1 MDHKNELLHFNPN
14 HDPKSGQFTSGNGG
28 SGILRKPKKASRSFR
43 LISEDEAYYKDD
55 GSLTFKGKR
64 RVKKTMSKYN
74 DMVTASNASEKK
86 KAEKQFTKMSNK
98 LTDPEMSELIKKVT
112 ADKTIR
118 EMYQKEQTQQNQ
130 KAQGGTNKYQMS
142 PTDFANITKTVIE
155 SMGKLGS
162 MASEK
167 TTRQLDTEI
176 KRQSLLQSKEQTKQA
191 ELNTIKAQS
200 DLVKSNSAFNRPPD
214 RYNVNNGKNII
225 TSMPLNTYTISS
237 KDGWY
242 YLNSTNSKKTK

>member
-1 MDHKNELLHFNPN
+1 MINVDHKNELLHFNPN

-43 LISEDEAYYKDD
+43 LISKDEAYYKDD

-64 RVKKTMSKYN
+64 RVKKIMSKYN
-74 DMVTASNASEKK
+74 DMVTASNDSEKK
-86 KAEKQFTKMSNK
+86 KAEKKFTKMSNK

-118 EMYQKEQTQQNQ
+118 EMYPKEQTH
-130 KAQGGTNKYQMS
+130 KYQMS

-162 MASEK
+162 MPLEK
-167 TTRQLDTEI
+167 TKRQLDIEI
-176 KRQSLLQSKEQTKQA
+176 KRQSLLQSKEKTKQA
-191 ELNTIKAQS
+191 ELDTIKSQS
-200 DLVKSNSAFNRPPD
+200 DLVKSNSAFNRPPN

>member
-1 MDHKNELLHFNPN
+1 MLIEILQYKKEVINVDHKNELLHFNPN

-28 SGILRKPKKASRSFR
+28 SGILRKQKKASRSFR
-43 LISEDEAYYKDD
+43 LISGDEAYYKDD
-55 GSLTFKGKR
+55 GSLTFEGKR

-118 EMYQKEQTQQNQ
+118 EMYPKEQTQQNQ
-130 KAQGGTNKYQMS
+130 KAQGGTNNKYQMS

-155 SMGKLGS
+155 SMGKIGS
-162 MASEK
+162 ME
-167 TTRQLDTEI
+167 
-176 KRQSLLQSKEQTKQA
+176 
-191 ELNTIKAQS
+191 
-200 DLVKSNSAFNRPPD
+200 
-214 RYNVNNGKNII
+214 
-225 TSMPLNTYTISS
+225 
-237 KDGWY
+237 
-242 YLNSTNSKKTK
+242 

>member
-1 MDHKNELLHFNPN
+1 MHFNPN

-28 SGILRKPKKASRSFR
+28 SGILKKPKKASRSFR
-43 LISEDEAYYKDD
+43 LISEDEAYYKDN
-55 GSLTFKGKR
+55 GSLTFEGKR

-74 DMVTASNASEKK
+74 DMVTATNASEKK

-98 LTDPEMSELIKKVT
+98 LTEPEMSELIKKVT

-118 EMYQKEQTQQNQ
+118 EMYPKEQNQQNQQNQ
-130 KAQGGTNKYQMS
+130 KGQGGSNKYQMS
-142 PTDFANITKTVIE
+142 PKDFADVTKTILE

-162 MASEK
+162 MASDR
-167 TTRQLDTEI
+167 TNRQIDTEI

-191 ELNTIKAQS
+191 ELKTVKDQS
-200 DLVKSNSAFNRPPD
+200 ELVKSNSAFNRPVD
-214 RYNVNNGKNII
+214 RYNVNTGKSII
-225 TSMPLNTYTISS
+225 TSMPLNTYTVSN

-242 YLNSTNSKKTK
+242 YLNSTNSKKN

>member
-43 LISEDEAYYKDD
+43 LISKDEAYYKDD

-64 RVKKTMSKYN
+64 RVKKIMSKYN
-74 DMVTASNASEKK
+74 DMVTASNDSEKK
-86 KAEKQFTKMSNK
+86 KAEKKFTKMSNK

-118 EMYQKEQTQQNQ
+118 EMYPKEQTH
-130 KAQGGTNKYQMS
+130 KYQMS

-162 MASEK
+162 MPLEK
-167 TTRQLDTEI
+167 TKRQLDIEI
-176 KRQSLLQSKEQTKQA
+176 KRQSLLQSKEKTKQA
-191 ELNTIKAQS
+191 ELDTIKSQS
-200 DLVKSNSAFNRPPD
+200 DLVKSNSAFNRPPN